1 MQAKVEQIEVFDDR
15 GRWLSIEN
23 LEGHLMLSEL
33 LDDSV
38 FLKSLQA
45 DEVRLYRRPSFGAR
59 REKRSGGGMNLQ
71 LERCSVDKLLLD
83 EAVAGTALSCSVY
96 SGGISIVS
104 GALSGTLSVDG
115 DVVGQVQLQTD
126 SAEGRESKLMLQAQL
141 EKLQKPLPGMEN
153 ISGNVEPGR
162 VGIGNKMPRWML
174 TLPVAAKE
182 GTLSAT
188 MAYADDHLQLDPCL
202 FEFAA
207 MCWMARWSWS

>member
-1 MQAKVEQIEVFDDR
+1 MPCFFWLFCLGAIQTPWGKIIIAELLSEKLSRSNGMAVEIGRISGWIPMQAKVERIEVFDDR
-15 GRWLSIEN
+15 GCWLSIEN

-83 EAVAGTALSCSVY
+83 EAVAGTALSCAVY

-115 DVVGQVQLQTD
+115 DVVGQVQFQTD

-141 EKLQKPLPGMEN
+141 EKLQKPLPAWKTFQGM
-153 ISGNVEPGR
+153 
-162 VGIGNKMPRWML
+162 W
-174 TLPVAAKE
+174 T
-182 GTLSAT
+182 
-188 MAYADDHLQLDPCL
+188 
-202 FEFAA
+202 
-207 MCWMARWSWS
+207 WSRRHRE